1 MTVRARLTGLYAAL
15 FLATGA
21 VLLGVSY
28 VLVRDLFAG
37 ALPSEAVDAALASL
51 RASYA
56 LALVGATLVSV
67 ALGWLVAGRVLAP
80 LSRVTAAARR
90 VSEDRLGERIGLE
103 GPHDELRELADTF
116 DGMLD
121 RLSAAFASQ
130 RRFVANASHELRTP
144 LTVIRTEVEVALAD
158 EQASVG
164 ELRAMGEAVRVATIQ
179 CERLIEGLL
188 TLARSESGL
197 LARRDRVDVGACALE
212 AVGQVV
218 GEARTL
224 GVRVDVRAAAAG
236 AALVAGDAALVGRLV
251 ANLVE
256 NGVRHNREGGWVRV
270 SVDEEGGF
278 AVVRVENT
286 GEVISEAVAAR
297 LLEPFQRVTRR
308 ADGGA
313 GLGLSIVRTVASAH
327 GGRVVLAPRE
337 DGGLVVTVALP
348 LTEATSTST
357 PAAARRPAGAGNGA
371 RPAGR
376 R

>member
-1 MTVRARLTGLYAAL
+1 MTVRARLTALYAAL
-15 FLATGA
+15 FFVTGA

-28 VLVRDLFAG
+28 LLVADL
-37 ALPSEAVDAALASL
+37 LPPAVADVTLGHL
-51 RASYA
+51 RGQYV
-56 LALVGATLVSV
+56 LALLGATLVSI
-67 ALGWLVAGRVLAP
+67 ALGWLVADRVLAP

-90 VSEDRLGERIGLE
+90 VSEDRLGERIALE

-121 RLSAAFASQ
+121 RLAQAFGSQ

-158 EQASVG
+158 PHASVG
-164 ELRAMGEAVRVATIQ
+164 ELRAMGEAVRAATIQ

-197 LARRDRVDVGACALE
+197 LARRDHVDPGACAAE
-212 AVGQVV
+212 AVGQVA
-218 GEARTL
+218 GEAHAL
-224 GVRVDVRAAAAG
+224 GVRVEVRAAAG
-236 AALVAGDAALVGRLV
+236 TSTVVGDAALVGRLV

-256 NGVRHNREGGWVRV
+256 NGVRHNVRGGWVRV
-270 SVDEEGGF
+270 AVSEDPGW

-286 GEVISEAVAAR
+286 GEVISEAAAGR

-313 GLGLSIVRTVASAH
+313 GLGLSIVRTVARAH
-327 GGRVVLAPRE
+327 GGRVSLRPRAG
-337 DGGLVVTVALP
+337 GGLVVEVAVP
-348 LTEATSTST
+348 LT
-357 PAAARRPAGAGNGA
+357 AAGTRSAPGAGSA
-371 RPAGR
+371 AHR
-376 R
+376 

>member
-1 MTVRARLTGLYAAL
+1 MTVRARLTALYAGL
-15 FLATGA
+15 FFVTGA

-28 VLVRDLFAG
+28 LLVADLLPPAVADATLGHLRDQ
-37 ALPSEAVDAALASL
+37 
-51 RASYA
+51 YA
-56 LALVGATLVSV
+56 LALLGATLVSV
-67 ALGWLVAGRVLAP
+67 ALGWLVADRVLAP
-80 LSRVTAAARR
+80 LSRVPAAARR
-90 VSEDRLGERIGLE
+90 VSEDRLGERIALE

-121 RLSAAFASQ
+121 RLSEAFASQ

-158 EQASVG
+158 EDASIS
-164 ELRAMGEAVRVATIQ
+164 ELRAMGEAVRAATIQ

-197 LARRDRVDVGACALE
+197 PARRDRVDLGACAAE
-212 AVGQVV
+212 AVGQVA
-218 GEARTL
+218 GEARAL
-224 GVRVDVRAAAAG
+224 GVRVDVRAAAG
-236 AALVAGDAALVGRLV
+236 AATVAGDAALVGRLV

-256 NGVRHNREGGWVRV
+256 NGVRHNVRGGWVRV
-270 SVDEEGGF
+270 AVREQPGF

-286 GEVISEAVAAR
+286 GEVIADDVAAR

-313 GLGLSIVRTVASAH
+313 GLGLSIVRTVAGAH
-327 GGRVVLAPRE
+327 GGRVSLEPRAG
-337 DGGLVVTVALP
+337 GGLVVEVALP
-348 LTEATSTST
+348 LT
-357 PAAARRPAGAGNGA
+357 AADAGPSASGRPGAGSGA
-371 RPAGR
+371 RAAHR